1 MNNKNIRRGNAVA
14 KDLHSSKYRQRVV
27 FSKKKYNRH
36 VNKKSYMGELYVG

>member
-1 MNNKNIRRGNAVA
+1 MSDKNIRRGNAVA

-36 VNKKSYMGELYVG
+36 SNKKSFMRELYVG